1 MNTQSIPRIV
11 RETSGGLAA
20 YALTDEMLSR
30 RELECA
36 GEICPEL
43 TDTLCRALRYL
54 DRQDP
59 TAPITLYIH
68 SPGGQVDAGL
78 ALLDTMRAVS
88 APIVTVCQGTA
99 ASMAAVIFACG
110 DQRWILPHGKVL
122 IHDPRIPE
130 PSGGSA
136 LELRETAGA
145 LMRARQVLGALLAE
159 ACGKTPQQILRKTRR
174 DCVLTGEEAIAFG
187 LADALL
193 TDMTRLGEGAAKR
206 RSENKGMTPTKQK
219 GL

>member
-1 MNTQSIPRIV
+1 MNTQSSPRIV

-99 ASMAAVIFACG
+99 ASMAAVI
-110 DQRWILPHGKVL
+110 WVTSL
-122 IHDPRIPE
+122 
-130 PSGGSA
+130 
-136 LELRETAGA
+136 
-145 LMRARQVLGALLAE
+145 
-159 ACGKTPQQILRKTRR
+159 
-174 DCVLTGEEAIAFG
+174 
-187 LADALL
+187 
-193 TDMTRLGEGAAKR
+193 
-206 RSENKGMTPTKQK
+206 
-219 GL
+219 